1 MLPEPEPVP
10 LPDPEPDPL
19 PVPVPAVLNIAEAY
33 GIALRLGTADTE
45 LVTPTGIALA
55 AAFRTCSAL
64 PAAFRVVKTGIGFGT
79 REIGRANCL
88 RAMLIEPAAEVSGD
102 TADEV
107 FVLEANVDDAT
118 GEELGVAMEA
128 LFSAGARDCHFMPC
142 FMKKNRPSPKVFIG
156 YDRTAYA
163 GIEDPEF
170 RITFDRNIRYRLHDL
185 DLRSG
190 DHGDPVT
197 DDDTVV
203 MEVKIKDAMP
213 LWLVPIL
220 SSNRIY
226 PGSFSK
232 YGACYE
238 RFIAREAFKPSVF
251 LQAQEVREAEKIKE
265 TEKIKIT
272 EEMNRTE
279 EVKEVKK
286 AKKTG
291 ERRRSC
297 SAVLSGVLSPSLHFS
312 SVLSSR
318 WHSAS

>member
-1 MLPEPEPVP
+1 MTDGAFCMLLCHSNSIDLGADGAGLLVEG
-10 LPDPEPDPL
+10 DADKT
-19 PVPVPAVLNIAEAY
+19 VLELMDVYGQYTICNIY
-33 GIALRLGTADTE
+33 YDTE
-45 LVTPTGIALA
+45 HYDLIRQSLRKPYYKEK
-55 AAFRTCSAL
+55 
-64 PAAFRVVKTGIGFGT
+64 FRVRSYGVPGAGT
-79 REIGRANCL
+79 NIFAEIKKKSGDIVYKRRVDGTPAEIGAFLEESAPLSAN
-88 RAMLIEPAAEVSGD
+88 RQIQ
-102 TADEV
+102 DEIQW
-107 FVLEANVDDAT
+107 
-118 GEELGVAMEA
+118 
-128 LFSAGARDCHFMPC
+128 

-312 SVLSSR
+312 SVLPSR